1 MKISE
6 ICNLNRNQNEL
17 DFVDIDVDN
26 DMPLF
31 LDPYF
36 LSIRTDRWSL
46 SAHRTL
52 ENFFQY
58 MLHLFKNNKIDEA
71 QQNFRFTEPS
81 ETCLGLSK
89 SGTQG
94 KSIGDGDATK
104 LFKYIIDSG
113 VMDSGLVSH
122 VNDIKI
128 FVDNISH
135 DKISDLTTNVIRKHL
150 IQYTQNQCQLHNIE
164 LTRSIATKEYW
175 DIHSKT
181 WINSYEDMLVINYK
195 PILLIPKSIVCRKR
209 GYAYD
214 SSQYARHFVLNF
226 LVNEELRMNTS
237 LVREQTLKSGA
248 IKRFVKKDDAATKY
262 GAYKKEFLRWFTSQ
276 YPDFYEKF
284 KASAKN
290 RLTALTNEEL
300 IDNYTNDF
308 YSQIIDSLIY
318 GFKEIKTGSKDA
330 NTFHEH
336 IIATMTFLFY
346 PSLIN
351 PVKEKEI
358 HDGRKRIDLVYD
370 NAAESGY
377 FFGLSTV
384 KDIPSSYIF
393 VECKN
398 YTKDIANPELDQ
410 LNGRFS
416 PNRGKM
422 GFMVFRNCSD
432 ETALFQRCSDYYNDN
447 KNLIIPLQDKD
458 FLKVLNQLKVD
469 LDSDVSNSPQEEMLY
484 SLTQIIILS

>member
-1 MKISE
+1 M
-6 ICNLNRNQNEL
+6 
-17 DFVDIDVDN
+17 
-26 DMPLF
+26 
-31 LDPYF
+31 
-36 LSIRTDRWSL
+36 
-46 SAHRTL
+46 
-52 ENFFQY
+52 
-58 MLHLFKNNKIDEA
+58 
-71 QQNFRFTEPS
+71 
-81 ETCLGLSK
+81 
-89 SGTQG
+89 
-94 KSIGDGDATK
+94 
-104 LFKYIIDSG
+104 
-113 VMDSGLVSH
+113 
-122 VNDIKI
+122 
-128 FVDNISH
+128 
-135 DKISDLTTNVIRKHL
+135 
-150 IQYTQNQCQLHNIE
+150 
-164 LTRSIATKEYW
+164 
-175 DIHSKT
+175 
-181 WINSYEDMLVINYK
+181 
-195 PILLIPKSIVCRKR
+195 
-209 GYAYD
+209 
-214 SSQYARHFVLNF
+214 
-226 LVNEELRMNTS
+226 
-237 LVREQTLKSGA
+237 
-248 IKRFVKKDDAATKY
+248 
-262 GAYKKEFLRWFTSQ
+262 
-276 YPDFYEKF
+276 
-284 KASAKN
+284 
-290 RLTALTNEEL
+290 TALTNEEL

-484 SLTQIIILS
+484 SLTQKIILS